1 MSCCV
6 MVASRP
12 PYSLGQ
18 LKPTH
23 PPSCNLRCH
32 FNRRCQSPAPSC
44 NTPSLSST
52 EPLLPRASGRLA
64 ASQLLSSWRKA
75 SSSVLK
81 SRSIGLNASLDSG
94 SLESC
99 CALTSYCSRQD
110 SRAGEFRLALLD
122 ESERSFPRVIESVEV
137 SPHFHFLLVI
147 VARVLMAELL
157 HQPLGF
163 EHMLTRQRKEI
174 VHPALCRRLQFRI
187 GHNLGHQTPVLELF
201 GREAVAD
208 GKAERDGPRQAFRVA

>member
-6 MVASRP
+6 MLASRP

-32 FNRRCQSPAPSC
+32 FNRRCQSPSPSC

-52 EPLLPRASGRLA
+52 EPLPPRASDRLA
-64 ASQLLSSWRKA
+64 ASHLLSSWRNA
-75 SSSVLK
+75 SSSALK
-81 SRSIGLNASLDSG
+81 SRSIALNASLIRG
-94 SLESC
+94 HWKGV
-99 CALTSYCSRQD
+99 ALTFYCSRQD
-110 SRAGEFRLALLD
+110 SRAGEVRLALLD
-122 ESERSFPRVIESVEV
+122 ESKCSFARVIESVEV

-147 VARVLMAELL
+147 LARVLMAELL

-163 EHMLTRQRKEI
+163 EQMLTRQRKQI
-174 VHPALCRRLQFRI
+174 VHPPLCRRLQFRI
-187 GHNLGHQTPVLELF
+187 GHNLGHQTPVLELI
-201 GREAVAD
+201 GREAIAN
-208 GKAERDGPRQAFRVA
+208 GNAERHGLRQVFYLA